1 MKLKL
6 FPCVEAKAPMAV
18 IDIQSKIMS
27 ETDDK
32 SLAQYLDTLEPDRHI
47 DQVDLIYGKV
57 KSL

>member
-6 FPCVEAKAPMAV
+6 LPCVEAKATMAV

-32 SLAQYLDTLEPDRHI
+32 SLAQYLDNLEPDRHI
-47 DQVDLIYGKV
+47 DQVEFDSWNL
-57 KSL
+57 